1 METTFKLSQTTD
13 YSLFKVAKN
22 RSVNPKDV
30 AQKRKSIAQIG
41 LQSPIIVNRRYEIVD
56 GQHRFH
62 ALRELNLPVDY
73 LVSYNWKEE
82 EHTATINNTQKSWNT
97 ENWAE
102 FRASQGNKTI
112 KRAIE
117 LANNY
122 VTLSEGK
129 MTMTTAFEMMADSSS
144 MPVLTAFKE
153 NRYDFDNEVGSEIF
167 QILLVI
173 QEYPVNMKSVFNQK
187 MVRSIKMLKND
198 LGYINKKAIARMAK
212 NNFLTTYNNESD
224 MYRYIKK
231 IYNQSLKK

>member
-82 EHTATINNTQKSWNT
+82 ENTATINNTQKSWNT

-102 FRASQGNKTI
+102 FRACQGNNEI
-112 KRAIE
+112 ARALE
-117 LANNY
+117 LARNY
-122 VTLSEGK
+122 NRLTNGK
-129 MTMTTAFEMMADSSS
+129 MSVTSALEMMSCTSSTVS
-144 MPVLTAFKE
+144 GPIKNGT
-153 NRYDFDNEVGSEIF
+153 YCCDNEFGNEIY
-167 QILLVI
+167 QLLTIVS
-173 QEYPVNMKSVFNQK
+173 EYPSSLKNAYSQK
-187 MVRSIKMLKND
+187 MVRAMKMLKND
-198 LGYINKKAIARMAK
+198 LGYINRKAIHRMASR
-212 NNFLTTYNNESD
+212 NMITTYNNESD
-224 MYRYIKK
+224 MFRYIKK